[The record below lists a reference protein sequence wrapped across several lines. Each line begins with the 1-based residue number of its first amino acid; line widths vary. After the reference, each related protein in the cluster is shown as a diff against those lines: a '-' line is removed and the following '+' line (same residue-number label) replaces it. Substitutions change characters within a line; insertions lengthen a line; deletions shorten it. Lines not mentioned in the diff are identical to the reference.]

1 VENENWMTE
10 KRKGKKFAQLNDKQT
25 IKFLIEKHYNK
36 QEKKT
41 KNKNNS
47 KKEKKKIQC
56 FLVCFSASVK
66 GTYLTPIKSL
76 NTTFPSFFL

>member
-36 QEKKT
+36 QEKKN

-47 KKEKKKIQC
+47 KKEKKKNSM
-56 FLVCFSASVK
+56 FLSLLFSISQRNISD
-66 GTYLTPIKSL
+66 P
-76 NTTFPSFFL
+76 N

>member
-41 KNKNNS
+41 KTKTTV
-47 KKEKKKIQC
+47 KKKKKIQC
-56 FLVCFSASVK
+56 FFVCLSASVK

>member
-10 KRKGKKFAQLNDKQT
+10 KRKGKKFAQLNDKKT

-41 KNKNNS
+41 KTKTTV
-47 KKEKKKIQC
+47 KKKKKK
-56 FLVCFSASVK
+56 FNVS
-66 GTYLTPIKSL
+66 
-76 NTTFPSFFL
+76 